1 MKRILLLLIAASLNL
16 QAQVLPGG
24 PSAPPNLDDS
34 ILTSGL
40 STVGADSANWAYLI
54 WRSPGPS
61 TLNGRSVAVYLQT
74 VPNSTF
80 TQMGIVN
87 PTTAIPAIQLLISRA
102 ATLGADNAACDKD
115 LRDLLRRKNW
125 AGNVVGGIATN
136 TSPFDNK
143 PLAEKISA
151 VVARALQTPE
161 DMASVQSVA
170 HVHPALRMALGRA
183 WASPLP
189 AGAGPMVVELREW
202 TGGVDGGVIGR
213 VSLTP
218 GQGESLT
225 APGRVVQVP
234 HLKPKSDL
242 TILLRWSVPDALR
255 RQQLHVLGFH
265 VYRVDATF
273 AENNGLP
280 LNATPAQIES
290 FVTTHGP
297 LVMDRVTTTPVPV
310 KKLYDDA
317 DVDDFEFEID
327 PAEPAEHFAA
337 DDANRDQPIE
347 EGNLNNRYG
356 GFVDNTRWRYFV
368 RAVDLLGRTGPP
380 SSVGEAVAVLTIPP
394 DVPQGLTVADLP
406 VGAGG
411 QRHHVLR
418 WKANGVPQGVLGRT
432 TQRYAV
438 YRGLM
443 PETGFSNLNNLET
456 PWMFR
461 NLTPLGIVQH
471 SSAVDGWLSFTDT
484 TALPSPANENLSVWY
499 AVTALHDTA
508 LDAAVPGIHHQVQS
522 APSPPAFGVF
532 RDRKGPVAPV
542 GNINVNCG
550 KLVTHF
556 LSSGNEPRTAPAVPE
571 AKIVHLRARCTRATS
586 DIVATRFFFYAE
598 RGLTATL
605 LHESPI
611 LSFGGAAGDV
621 QTYETTLFDS
631 QTGNLTVYCVSLAV
645 DGCSTIGALSD
656 TIGVDAS
663 ETVWHVK
670 NFKTGRYSPT
680 AFEPGK
686 ELAELGETLSFTS
699 QNGLGPDTARGLL
712 ADNSHDTRTVVV
724 QQEITLPLVGQTWV
738 RRGVAQVAGNA
749 VIFKHPG
756 RSLNDGLNPTYR
768 VILLPE
774 GGDCECVHDARP
786 PDQTSIVPIVITSTV
801 PETTREW
808 RLYRRMDEGDLSLVK
823 SLTIDPGQPKPEQV
837 LAEDSN
843 LPPYGAKVRY
853 YLQCFDQ
860 NNNPSP
866 FVYLGEV
873 VLVPDPATPLLN
885 TPEAQEMVAGRGRVK
900 LKWFCPPPGVE
911 RFRIYVAPLKQD
923 DPLAETVSSGL
934 TTVTTQ
940 ITPNSIIIPTSYK
953 LPGEPTA
960 KSLTSLRYF
969 DTAELPPGST
979 SPLHEAEFS
988 VEPGIDY
995 LVWVNVL
1002 GLRQSAYVS
1011 STAQLFRWQAPPVV
1025 GPEKLVA
1032 WPARPMPEV
1041 VQIPGVTAYRSAEL
1055 TGLPTYVPERS
1066 TLQNSTA
1073 ASFYPVVVNLGV
1085 LTVPSRI
1092 IEHVPADPMSA
1103 TRPASFTTLTL
1114 DEQNIAGG
1122 FAGPPYPFSKG
1133 SDPASYLLDPGI
1145 MPCVLFRQTLIAG
1158 EQPGA
1163 LVQVSP
1169 LRHQIAH
1176 KVENEGAFPV
1186 TTIRDPYIKTLTYLT
1201 GELFTSF
1208 FSLVDTH
1215 PVEEGATYRYYLV
1228 NYRADGEISRVVDCG
1243 TVTIPET
1250 P

>member
-1 MKRILLLLIAASLNL
+1 MKCFLLLLIAASLNL
-16 QAQVLPGG
+16 QAQVAPGG
-24 PSAPPNLDDS
+24 PSRPPNLDDS

-74 VPNSTF
+74 VPNGAF

-125 AGNVVGGIATN
+125 AGSVAGGIATN

-151 VVARALQTPE
+151 VVARALQSPE
-161 DMASVQSVA
+161 AMASVQSVA

-255 RQQLHVLGFH
+255 RQQLHMLGFH

-280 LNATPAQIES
+280 LNATPVQIES

-297 LVMDRVTTTPVPV
+297 LGMDRVTTTPVPI
-310 KKLYDDA
+310 KKLYNDF
-317 DVDDFEFEID
+317 DVEDFDFGFD
-327 PAEPAEHFAA
+327 PAEPAEHFVA

-432 TQRYAV
+432 TQRYAI
-438 YRGLM
+438 YRGFM

-461 NLTPLGIVQH
+461 NLTPLGIVQQ

-484 TALPSPANENLSVWY
+484 TALPSPANENRSVWY

-508 LDAAVPGIHHQVQS
+508 LDAAVPDIHHQVQS
-522 APSPPAFGVF
+522 APSPPAFGIF
-532 RDRKGPVAPV
+532 RDRKGPEAPS
-542 GNINVNCG
+542 GYLNVNCG
-550 KLVTHF
+550 KLVARF
-556 LSSGNEPRTAPAVPE
+556 LGNATEARNSPAQQ
-571 AKIVHLRARCTRATS
+571 AKVIHLRARCTRTGK
-586 DIVATRFFFYAE
+586 DIRAVKFDVYGRVPE
-598 RGLTATL
+598 VIGLLYSSPL
-605 LHESPI
+605 LPFDGESPVVWDSSVLVEQEDRPI
-611 LSFGGAAGDV
+611 IVCTAYAA
-621 QTYETTLFDS
+621 
-631 QTGNLTVYCVSLAV
+631 
-645 DGCSTIGALSD
+645 DGCSSILGNSTEDEL
-656 TIGVDAS
+656 TAS
-663 ETVWHVK
+663 ETVWQVR
-670 NFKTGRYSPT
+670 NFEAGRYDAT
-680 AFEPGK
+680 AFVPGGP
-686 ELAELGETLSFTS
+686 LASLGEVVNFSS
-699 QNGLGPDTARGLL
+699 QSAIGPETVRGILPSS
-712 ADNSHDTRTVVV
+712 DYHGRTVVV
-724 QQEITLPLVGQTWV
+724 QKFFGIGPNPWL
-738 RRGVAQVAGNA
+738 RYGVAQVQTDRVFFRDFQRTFADNQSA
-749 VIFKHPG
+749 
-756 RSLNDGLNPTYR
+756 TYR
-768 VILLPE
+768 AIVLPI

-786 PDQTSIVPIVITSTV
+786 PGSANIIPISLGGTV
-801 PETTREW
+801 PESTREW

-823 SLTIDPGQPKPEQV
+823 SFVVDPGPLKPEQILV
-837 LAEDSN
+837 EDAD

-866 FVYLGEV
+866 FVYIGEV

-885 TPEAQEMVAGRGRVK
+885 PPEALEAVNSMGRVK

-911 RFRIYVAPLKQD
+911 RFRIYVSPLNKG
-923 DPLAETVSSGL
+923 DPEATAVSSGL
-934 TTVTTQ
+934 STVTQ
-940 ITPNSIIIPTSYK
+940 NPNGPGIIIPASYK
-953 LPGEPTA
+953 LPGETVA
-960 KSLTSLRYF
+960 KTLSALRYF
-969 DTAELPPGST
+969 DTAELPTGS
-979 SPLHEAEFS
+979 SNPLHQAEFE
-988 VEPGIDY
+988 VTPGVSY
-995 LVWVNVL
+995 VVWVNVI
-1002 GLRQSAYVS
+1002 GLRQTKYVS
-1011 STAQLFRWQAPPVV
+1011 STAQLFLWKAPPVI
-1025 GPEKLVA
+1025 GPETLVA
-1032 WPARPMPEV
+1032 WPARPLPEV
-1041 VQIPGVTAYRSAEL
+1041 VKISGVDAVLS
-1055 TGLPTYVPERS
+1055 S
-1066 TLQNSTA
+1066 TLMSLPNYQPDYSTVPTPA
-1073 ASFYPVVVNLGV
+1073 AAAFYPVVVNLGI
-1085 LTVPSRI
+1085 LTVPTLPI
-1092 IEHVPADPMSA
+1092 THDPGDPMCA
-1103 TRPASFTTLTL
+1103 THPAQFTTRSIFSPLV
-1114 DEQNIAGG
+1114 GG
-1122 FAGPPYPFSKG
+1122 GGSVIYPYTKG
-1133 SDPASYLLDPGI
+1133 SLPKNYLLDSQL
-1145 MPCVLFRQTLIAG
+1145 MPCVLFRQTLLANSA
-1158 EQPGA
+1158 PGA

-1169 LRHQIAH
+1169 LRHEIAH
-1176 KVENEGAFPV
+1176 KVEDVVIAQNTYAV
-1186 TTIRDPYIKTLTYLT
+1186 TTIRDPYIKTLSYENAGLR
-1201 GELFTSF
+1201 TSF
-1208 FSLVDTH
+1208 LALADTH